1 MTIIYVSR
9 LRIMKSVSQVCE
21 VESSGDIFAALNDS
35 YLDGSIFETIYN
47 LTPSIKDTVN
57 VCRFMNNAKNCDLF
71 PIITEDGVC
80 YNFNG
85 MNKNDVVTDE

>member
-1 MTIIYVSR
+1 MQSA
-9 LRIMKSVSQVCE
+9 SQVCE
-21 VESSGDIFAALNDS
+21 IESSEDIFGALNDS

-47 LTPSIKDTVN
+47 LTPSIKDTVYIS
-57 VCRFMNNAKNCDLF
+57 RYMNNARNCDLF